1 MLPRLKPDANTGLA
15 IRCRTAQDCRFP
27 IGGRLVKRI
36 VLVIAAALVVAVV
49 AVFAFGPGVLER
61 SFNQVVPHEPYPIS
75 ERAQTLHDDL
85 LIADLH
91 ADTLLWRRD
100 PLERAGRGHV
110 DVPRLVDGNVAVQ
123 VFAAVTKVPSGL
135 NYEENTAESDQITG
149 AAILQRW
156 PVAAWTSLFER
167 ARYQAG
173 RLAAAAAAAPDA
185 LQVIRTRGDLERVL
199 AARAG
204 GSDLVGG
211 LLATEGL
218 HPLEGRLD
226 NIDRLH
232 QLGYRMMGL
241 HHFFDNQLGGSLHGV
256 SQAGLSAFGRD
267 VVAELERRGI
277 LIDVAHSSAAV
288 VEHVLSL
295 TESPIIVSHT
305 GVKGAC
311 DSARNLPDELMQR
324 IAATGGVVGIGYWDG
339 AVCDPAPES
348 VVTALRYAV
357 DLLGAAHVGLGSDYD
372 GATAVAFDTAELAV
386 LTQLML
392 EAGFSEAE
400 IRAVMGGNVI
410 RLLRERLPAGPD
422 QQATFHG
429 ANAAARFSHH
439 VLDHSHSS

>member
-1 MLPRLKPDANTGLA
+1 
-15 IRCRTAQDCRFP
+15 
-27 IGGRLVKRI
+27 VKRI

-372 GATAVAFDTAELAV
+372 GATTVAFDTAELAV